1 MGRQALA
8 GGVLTVDHHSDVN
21 IDYGDERA
29 KQLQHLL
36 ESNL

>member
-8 GGVLTVDHHSDVN
+8 GGVLTIDHRSDVN
-21 IDYGDERA
+21 IDYGDERE
-29 KQLQHLL
+29 HLL